1 MVVIMMVLAIASLI
15 VMAIAIISLYN
26 KIIDN
31 HRR

>member
-15 VMAIAIISLYN
+15 VMAIAIKSLYD

-31 HRR
+31 HGR